1 MTLELKPQ
9 KLSRET
15 FSAFG
20 DVIETDGAER
30 IMINE
35 GTTERFHDLA
45 KIDVENEGGHTL
57 VNIFRGQTR
66 PQPIE
71 IKMMER
77 HPLGS
82 QAFIPLQNKPYLI
95 VVAPVSYSVGPEDLQ
110 AFLVAGHQGVNYKRD
125 LWHHPLL
132 VLENDHDFLVVD
144 RGGPQDNC
152 SEHWFTDAQGGAQIV
167 L

>member
-1 MTLELKPQ
+1 MSLELKLQ
-9 KLSRET
+9 KLSPES
-15 FSAFG
+15 FAPFG
-20 DVIETDGAER
+20 DVIETNGAER
-30 IMINE
+30 LIINE

-45 KIDVENEGGHTL
+45 NIDVAMENGHPL
-57 VNIFRGQTR
+57 INIFRGTPR

-82 QAFIPLQNKPYLI
+82 QAFIPLQDRPYLI
-95 VVAPVSYSVGPEDLQ
+95 VVAPLGDSVGLEDLH
-110 AFLVAGHQGVNYKRD
+110 AFEAAGHQGVNYKRD

-132 VLENDHDFLVVD
+132 VLEEGHEFLVID
-144 RGGPQDNC
+144 RGGSGDNC
-152 SEHWFTDAQGGAQIV
+152 IEHWFTAQQGTARIA

>member
-1 MTLELKPQ
+1 MSLKLKLQ
-9 KLSRET
+9 KLSRES
-15 FSAFG
+15 FAPFG
-20 DVIETDGAER
+20 EVIETAGAEHL
-30 IMINE
+30 IINE

-45 KIDVENEGGHTL
+45 NIDIESEDGKPL
-57 VNIFRGQTR
+57 INIFRGSPR

-82 QAFIPLQNKPYLI
+82 QAFIPLQNKSYLI
-95 VVAPVSYSVGPEDLQ
+95 VVAPIGGSVGPEDLQ
-110 AFLVAGHQGVNYKRD
+110 AFEAEGHQGVNYQRD

-132 VLENDHDFLVVD
+132 VLEEGHKFLVID
-144 RGGPQDNC
+144 RGGSGDNC
-152 SEHWFTDAQGGAQIV
+152 TEHWFTTEQGTAHIS

>member
-1 MTLELKPQ
+1 MSLELKLQ
-9 KLSRET
+9 KLSRES
-15 FSAFG
+15 FAPFG
-20 DVIETDGAER
+20 DVIETNGAEHL
-30 IMINE
+30 IINE

-45 KIDVENEGGHTL
+45 NIDVRREGGKPL
-57 VNIFRGQTR
+57 INIFRGSPR

-82 QAFIPLQNKPYLI
+82 QTFMPLKNTPYLV
-95 VVAPVSYSVGPEDLQ
+95 VVAPIGDSVGPEDLQ
-110 AFLVAGHQGVNYKRD
+110 AFEAAGHQGVNYKLD

-132 VLENDHDFLVVD
+132 VLEDGHEFLVID
-144 RGGPQDNC
+144 RDGSGENC
-152 SEHWFTDAQGGAQIV
+152 TEHWFTADQGIAQIA